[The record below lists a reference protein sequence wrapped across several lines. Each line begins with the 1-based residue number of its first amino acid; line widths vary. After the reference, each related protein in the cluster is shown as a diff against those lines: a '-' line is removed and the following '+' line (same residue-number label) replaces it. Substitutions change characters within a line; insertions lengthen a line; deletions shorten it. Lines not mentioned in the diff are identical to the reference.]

1 MRMSRGSQR
10 HPRHKRGDKAGGPE
24 KQFRADDVRAVAPHL
39 ADDVRAVALTQVGV
53 LRSPNGVSAGR
64 AQAAALTLE
73 SVGTEAIVFRIWD
86 AIW

>member
-1 MRMSRGSQR
+1 L
-10 HPRHKRGDKAGGPE
+10 DW
-24 KQFRADDVRAVAPHL
+24 RAPISEL
-39 ADDVRAVALTQVGV
+39 
-53 LRSPNGVSAGR
+53 VSAGR

>member
-24 KQFRADDVRAVAPHL
+24 KQFRADDVRAVA
-39 ADDVRAVALTQVGV
+39 LTQVGV
-53 LRSPNGVSAGR
+53 LRSPNGVSFGR

-73 SVGTEAIVFRIWD
+73 LVGTEAIVFRIWD